1 VVQGISVSAGQSA
14 ADRPG
19 WTRWSTCS
27 QSLALF
33 WPFQSVRDAA
43 VLRPFTAQ
51 LIRRKLAWPF
61 AAGTP
66 VTSVILLIIGVVG
79 DRAVIAEV
87 ARRPRVAGVAVDT
100 VRAPAPPAPP
110 VRPAPLTQEAS
121 VNEAAMSSRPR
132 VNAGEV
138 LGHAVE

>member
-1 VVQGISVSAGQSA
+1 VAQGISVSAGQSA
-14 ADRPG
+14 ADGPG

-33 WPFQSVRDAA
+33 WLHESVRDAA

-66 VTSVILLIIGVVG
+66 VKCVILLIIGVVG
-79 DRAVIAEV
+79 DPAAVGA
-87 ARRPRVAGVAVDT
+87 
-100 VRAPAPPAPP
+100 
-110 VRPAPLTQEAS
+110 
-121 VNEAAMSSRPR
+121 
-132 VNAGEV
+132 
-138 LGHAVE
+138 